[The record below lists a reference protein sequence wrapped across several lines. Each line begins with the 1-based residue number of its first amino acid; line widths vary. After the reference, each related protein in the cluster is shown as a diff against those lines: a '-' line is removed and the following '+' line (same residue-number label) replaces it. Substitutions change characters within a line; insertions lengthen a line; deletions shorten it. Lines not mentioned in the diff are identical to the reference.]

1 MIKNLSKVV
10 LYVDNQEDTV
20 SFWTEKVGFIITN
33 QQEVS
38 NGIKWVEVA
47 PNKSSEASLVIYD
60 KKLMDKQNPS
70 KNTGVPSLIFSS
82 KNIKETHAYL
92 KSRGVQVDEFMDMSY
107 GKMFNFFDEDGNSFL
122 IRD

>member
-1 MIKNLSKVV
+1 
-10 LYVDNQEDTV
+10 
-20 SFWTEKVGFIITN
+20 
-33 QQEVS
+33 
-38 NGIKWVEVA
+38 
-47 PNKSSEASLVIYD
+47 
-60 KKLMDKQNPS
+60 MDKQNPS